1 MIDIETLIN
10 SIDILEYIQQ
20 FADCVY
26 KGSEWWC
33 CSPLNKND
41 TDPSFS
47 INTAKNRFYDF
58 STDIG
63 GDILNFAKAYYHCG
77 TYTAIQILLKYA
89 GLTENEIQA
98 LQPSSIL
105 QYLRKINNQYQ
116 SKKTTNYKNIP
127 MEYINRYIFDDN
139 MLQTWYNEGI
149 SRESIFKY
157 NITTDSQSNC
167 IIIPIYDNE
176 GNVVNISNR
185 TLFTDYKERKI
196 PKYIYSFPW
205 NNGGIDVLWGVSFKK
220 NVIQKSKQIIIVEGV
235 KSVLKLEEFGY
246 DNAVAILTSHLNDLQ
261 LEQLIKLRPKEY
273 VFALDMNVNIR
284 EDKNIKKLNH
294 FGKVTFLRDYTGKL
308 GEKDA
313 PCDKGKE
320 VFDKLYQTRYNI

>member
-10 SIDILEYIQQ
+10 NIDILTFIEQY
-20 FADCVY
+20 ADCYY

-47 INTAKNRFYDF
+47 INTTKNRFYDF

-63 GDILNFAKAYYHCG
+63 GDIVNFVKAYYHCN
-77 TYTAIQILLKYA
+77 TYKAIQILLQYT
-89 GLTENEIQA
+89 GMTEDDIKA
-98 LQPSSIL
+98 IQPSSIL
-105 QYLRKINNQYQ
+105 LYLKKINNQNQ
-116 SKKTTNYKNIP
+116 SKKTTNYVKIP
-127 MEYINRYIFDDN
+127 FEYMNRYIFEDN
-139 MLQTWYNEGI
+139 MLQSWYDEGI

-157 NITTDSQSNC
+157 HITTDKSSNC

-176 GNVVNISNR
+176 GNIVNISNR
-185 TLFTDYKERKI
+185 TLYKDYKERKL
-196 PKYIYSFPW
+196 PKYIYSFGW
-205 NNGGIDVLWGVSFKK
+205 NDGGIDVLWGVSFKK
-220 NVIQKSKQIIIVEGV
+220 KSIQKSKRIIIVEGI

-246 DNAVAILTSHLNDLQ
+246 DNSVAILTSHLNDLQ
-261 LEQLIKLRPKEY
+261 LEQLIKLRAKEY
-273 VFALDMNVNIR
+273 IFALDMNVNIR

-294 FGKVTFLRDYTGKL
+294 FGKVTFLRDYDGKL

-313 PCDKGKE
+313 PCDKGKII
-320 VFDKLYQTRYNI
+320 FDKLFETRYNI